1 MKLYNQSLG
10 EFKQHYMLY
19 VPLTII
25 FQSCLGSIATM
36 AILSNT
42 TGRLQITE
50 LTISVCLTMLYN
62 VSILGRFKI
71 NIILNILIMSVLL
84 NTVLFLINI

>member
-1 MKLYNQSLG
+1 MKLYNQSLR

-42 TGRLQITE
+42 TGRLQIAE